1 MSNLKIHIDQAACV
15 AHGDCVEAAPGVF
28 AVDDVAHVIGT
39 DDDDVLFAAADS
51 CPSAAIILFDAQT
64 DEQVYP

>member
-1 MSNLKIHIDQAACV
+1 MSTLKIHIDEAVCV
-15 AHGDCVEAAPGVF
+15 AHGDCVDAAPGVF

-39 DDDDVLFAAADS
+39 DDEAVLFAAADS
-51 CPSAAIILFDAQT
+51 CPSAAIILLDAET

>member
-1 MSNLKIHIDQAACV
+1 MSNLKIHIDEAACV

-28 AVDDVAHVIGT
+28 AVDEVAHVIGIA
-39 DDDDVLFAAADS
+39 DEDVLFAAADS
-51 CPSAAIILFDAQT
+51 CPSAAIILLDAKT